1 MSSGIGYDVED
12 AIFDTDIREEDVGGV
27 HVIFDAGCIAKDVG
41 VEMGIR
47 DCEVDVDVEGGGL
60 AMR

>member
-1 MSSGIGYDVED
+1 MED